1 MLLSRNQKTGI
12 AVESS
17 YVKQEDFN
25 IVPNWLLEK
34 PTPWNLVAFFD
45 DILSRCVKDGQEKV
59 LVNGHKAELRPAKIL
74 LDKYGAERSAELILE
89 KTQALTEVG
98 GFTLWRVLDHG
109 KQVEKQVAKRRH
121 AKRLQ
126 PISSDQES
134 R

>member
-12 AVESS
+12 AVEPG
-17 YVKQEDFN
+17 YVEQESFN
-25 IVPNWLLEK
+25 VVPKWLLEK

-45 DILSRCVKDGQEKV
+45 GILSRCVKDGREKA
-59 LVNGHKAELRPAKIL
+59 LVNGYRAELRPAKVL
-74 LDKYGAERSAELILE
+74 LEKYGAEKSAELILE
-89 KTQALTEVG
+89 KTQALTDVG